1 MNDPAQEILTNAFR
15 NSYAELRFPEMQI
28 NLNQVIE
35 GTCYQAILEIKK
47 FSLTLLCG
55 ITTVFVPSKKSYEFW
70 NPTVSAVRAAMILDN
85 TFQ

>member
-28 NLNQVIE
+28 DLNQVIE

-47 FSLTLLCG
+47 ILADPTLRDNDCFCAIEEIVRILESYG
-55 ITTVFVPSKKSYEFW
+55 ISGEGRHDFG
-70 NPTVSAVRAAMILDN
+70 
-85 TFQ
+85 

>member
-47 FSLTLLCG
+47 ILADPTLRDNDCFCAIEEIVRILGSYG
-55 ITTVFVPSKKSYEFW
+55 ISGEGRHDFG
-70 NPTVSAVRAAMILDN
+70 
-85 TFQ
+85 